1 MHLNIS
7 SVKWR
12 PFCPG
17 GDELML
23 PRAFI
28 LNILLCSLLERD
40 SVWHRRQW
48 PGRALLRTLVRILW
62 VPHLVMGLSLSLSLS
77 LSIYSEYLTLLL
89 VRARQC
95 LAPQAMAR
103 TGSATHTRPN
113 TVGSPSCDG
122 SESEFESESEPES
135 ESGRPSWEY
144 VLLLPMAHSTPS
156 ANRKEH
162 LEYTGGVIFGI
173 WVILHGLKQP
183 MFHWKIRQ
191 NFLTHIGF

>member
-40 SVWHRRQW
+40 SVWHHRQW
-48 PGRALLRTLVRILW
+48 PRRALLRTLVRILW

-95 LAPQAMAR
+95 LAPQAMAKTGSATHTR
-103 TGSATHTRPN
+103 PNTVGPHLVMGLSLSLSLSLSIYSQYLTLLLVRARQCLAPQAMAKTGSATHTRPN

-122 SESEFESESEPES
+122 SESEFESESE
-135 ESGRPSWEY
+135 
-144 VLLLPMAHSTPS
+144 
-156 ANRKEH
+156 H
-162 LEYTGGVIFGI
+162 LFSISYFA
-173 WVILHGLKQP
+173 P
-183 MFHWKIRQ
+183 C
-191 NFLTHIGF
+191 